1 MTASPP
7 AAAAAERMLQSCC
20 WKNHDDG
27 MMEQTPKKEAIRQF
41 HLVTQTNQ
49 SHFPYGGECVRF
61 FKGGPETWV
70 GVGDGHR

>member
-7 AAAAAERMLQSCC
+7 AAAAAGRMLQSCC

-41 HLVTQTNQ
+41 HLVTQTDQ

-70 GVGDGHR
+70 MKIVS